1 MKNSPKVCPH
11 CGRPIAKN
19 AAEGLCQRCLMQAA
33 LQQPK
38 AMKICCPHC
47 QNVVEIVND
56 STFNKISC
64 PTCES
69 FFGVVGEQ
77 ALEILDQS
85 SEEFD
90 HFVII
95 RRIGIGSFGTV
106 YQAHDQDLDRI
117 VAIKIPRTATITHE
131 EAAQFLREARAAAR
145 LKHPNIVSV
154 HEVGRVRHQLYA
166 VCDFVDG
173 PDLADWL
180 SEHRPTISDS
190 VDLVRKIADA
200 LHHAHEAGVVH
211 RDLKPSNILLSPK
224 NTNYQFGVQRN
235 AESMLLS
242 EFEPY
247 ITDFGLAKSELG
259 EITMTVPGKVL
270 GTPAYMSP
278 EQATGDGYQADR
290 RSDVYSL
297 GVLLFMLLTGELPF
311 RGNLQ
316 MLLKQI
322 IHDDPPRPRTFNSR
336 ISQDLETICLKCL
349 HKQPGR
355 RYQSAC
361 ELSQELMRALN
372 GESIEAR
379 PESTVFRVWRRCKRN
394 PLVSSLAGLAVASLL
409 TIALAAPLVSWKQ
422 KRLLHDADDRSYSA
436 EMSQAG
442 QTIALGESLEVAGQL
457 LRSWV
462 PRDGDI
468 DRRGWEWYYVKSQ
481 LHRDRA
487 TLRGHTDKVAA
498 VDWSP
503 TGKLIASISFDGTV
517 RIWSAQSFTLLRTL
531 SGFEGTMP
539 GHEWPKGGWISWN
552 HDGTRLAAGGCARGD
567 TGLIKIWDANSWR
580 EAISPI
586 ATEPVVKRLAF
597 SPVDNRLAV
606 VYTDGQVVIWDALG
620 KQLLNDNAPDSDAR
634 QHRLFGLTWSPDA
647 KHLAITQHRKSLAI
661 LDISSGVWTRP
672 ADHFATAK
680 TPLDVDWSP
689 DGSRMVIGNRTIGN
703 LMVIQQ
709 NPCKELMQAD
719 AHENLVPSV
728 AWSPDGKLLAT
739 ASWDQTA
746 RIHDAATGE
755 LQSVLRGHTSNIN
768 SICWNPNGQMLATAS
783 DDETLRIW
791 SLKGHYQP
799 LTIQPGQNI
808 MLSNLTWKPQDNK
821 LFGANSYWDAN
832 TGDRLST
839 IPKDDADNRT
849 EVLSPDGKW
858 IASASE
864 NLESHERSIRI
875 RDANSFK
882 LVCTFSGHQDW
893 CPDLCWSPDSNHV
906 ASVGHIYD
914 KTVRIWSLDSA
925 DTHLILRGHTDS
937 IQRVDWSPNG
947 RWVASTSLQE
957 TIIWDA
963 NDGQQKHLIATDD
976 AWGLAWSPDSRR
988 VALGFHNGVIRQF
1001 DSATGRVISPILMG
1015 HGQNIRAL
1023 AWHPDGTRLASA
1035 AEDGLIKIWNPMSG
1049 RVVLTIASEQGPLE
1063 HLTWDHAGQRLGS
1076 LGPHNI
1082 RVWDARVGYARA
1094 AESSRR

>member
-1 MKNSPKVCPH
+1 MQNSPKVCPH
-11 CGRPIAKN
+11 CGRSIAKN
-19 AAEGLCQRCLMQAA
+19 AAEGLCQRCLLQAA

-56 STFNKISC
+56 NTFNKISC

-77 ALEILDQS
+77 ALEILDES
-85 SEEFD
+85 LEEFD

-131 EAAQFLREARAAAR
+131 EAEQFLREARAAAR

-154 HEVGRVRHQLYA
+154 HEVGRVRDQLYA

-200 LHHAHEAGVVH
+200 LHHAHEADVVH

-224 NTNYQFGVQRN
+224 NTNYQFAVQRN

-247 ITDFGLAKSELG
+247 ITDFGLAKSEIG

-322 IHDDPPRPRTFNSR
+322 IHDDPPRLRTLNSR
-336 ISQDLETICLKCL
+336 ISRDLETICLKCL

-355 RYQSAC
+355 RYQSAS
-361 ELSQELMRALN
+361 ELSQELTRAFN
-372 GESIEAR
+372 GESIKAR
-379 PESTVFRVWRRCKRN
+379 PESTVSRVWRWCKRN
-394 PLVSSLAGLAVASLL
+394 PLVSSLAGLALASLL

-422 KRLLHDADDRSYSA
+422 KRLLHDANDRSYSA
-436 EMSQAG
+436 EMFQAG
-442 QTIALGESLEVAGQL
+442 QTIALGESLGVAGQL

-552 HDGTRLAAGGCARGD
+552 HDGTRLAAGGCARGG
-567 TGLIKIWDANSWR
+567 TGLIKIWDASSWR

-586 ATEPVVKRLAF
+586 ATKSVVKRLAF

-606 VYTDGQVVIWDALG
+606 VYTAGQVVIWDASG
-620 KQLLNDNAPDSDAR
+620 KQLLNENAPDSDAR
-634 QHRLFGLTWSPDA
+634 QHRLFGLRWSPDA
-647 KHLAITQHRKSLAI
+647 KQLAITQHRQSLAI
-661 LDISSGVWTRP
+661 LDISGGVWTRP
-672 ADHFATAK
+672 AEHIATAK

-689 DGSRMVIGNRTIGN
+689 DGSRMVIGSRTTGN
-703 LMVIQQ
+703 LVVIQQ

-719 AHENLVPSV
+719 AHANLVSSV
-728 AWSPDGKLLAT
+728 AWSPEGNLLAT

-746 RIHDAATGE
+746 RIHDANTGQ
-755 LQSVLRGHTSNIN
+755 LQSVLRGHTSHIN
-768 SICWNPNGQMLATAS
+768 SICWSQDGQWLATAA
-783 DDETLRIW
+783 DDATLRIW
-791 SLKGHYQP
+791 SSGDRYQP
-799 LTIQPGQNI
+799 LSIQNGQNI
-808 MLSNLTWKPQDNK
+808 RLSNLTWRPQRNEV
-821 LFGANSYWDAN
+821 FGAKSFWDAE
-832 TGDRLST
+832 TGDLLST
-839 IPKDDADNRT
+839 IPEDDAGDWC
-849 EVLSPDGKW
+849 EALSPSGKW
-858 IASASE
+858 IASTSGNPGGAG
-864 NLESHERSIRI
+864 HIIRI
-875 RDANSFK
+875 RDASSFE
-882 LVCTFSGHQDW
+882 LVATFSGHQDW
-893 CPDLCWSPDSNHV
+893 CPDLCWSPDSKRV
-906 ASVGHIYD
+906 ASAGHVYD
-914 KTVRIWSLDSA
+914 KTVRIWHLDSA
-925 DTHLILRGHTDS
+925 DKHRVLYGHTDS

-947 RWVASTSLQE
+947 KWVASNSLQE

-963 NDGQQKHLIATDD
+963 DRGKQEHLIATVDG
-976 AWGLAWSPDSRR
+976 WGLAWSPDSRR
-988 VALGFHNGVIRQF
+988 VAVGYHEGVIRQF
-1001 DSATGRVISPILMG
+1001 DASSGQIVSPTLSG
-1015 HGQNIRAL
+1015 HSQNIRAL

-1035 AEDGLIKIWNPMSG
+1035 AEDGLIKIWNPISG
-1049 RVVLTIASEQGPLE
+1049 RVVLTIATEQGPIE
-1063 HLTWDHAGQRLGS
+1063 HLTWDHAGRRLGS
-1076 LGPHNI
+1076 LGSDSI

-1094 AESSRR
+1094 AE